1 MVAGAV
7 LRVEA
12 SGNRHQQFVMNIY
25 FFQKSPRQ
33 AKSAFTLIELLVVI
47 AIIAILASLLLPALA
62 KSKEKAR
69 SIACVSNLK
78 QLGIAVRM
86 YADGHDGMLPIAEQ
100 LPSMPAT
107 NPPLPRI
114 CDLLAP
120 ELGYDTNNPPNLSV
134 FRCPDDR
141 VNRFKTEGSSYEWY
155 AHYNGRPVDNP
166 RTSRNP
172 ISEATLM
179 YDYEKFHNDGR
190 SVNALYADYHVA
202 SINASGSA
210 PFIPPL
216 P

>member
-1 MVAGAV
+1 MKTNSSRPH
-7 LRVEA
+7 LHRSE
-12 SGNRHQQFVMNIY
+12 R
-25 FFQKSPRQ
+25 
-33 AKSAFTLIELLVVI
+33 AFTLIELLVVI
-47 AIIAILASLLLPALA
+47 AIVAILASLLLPALA
-62 KSKEKAR
+62 KSKEKVR
-69 SIACVSNLK
+69 SIACISNLK

-86 YADGHDGMLPIAEQ
+86 YADGHDGLLPIAEQ

-114 CDLLAP
+114 CELLAP
-120 ELGYDTNNPPNLSV
+120 ELGYDTNNPPKLITV

-141 VNRFKTEGSSYEWY
+141 ARRFETEGSSYEWY

-166 RTSRNP
+166 RT
-172 ISEATLM
+172 SEATLM

-202 SINASGSA
+202 SFSVSGST
-210 PFIPPL
+210 FIPPF